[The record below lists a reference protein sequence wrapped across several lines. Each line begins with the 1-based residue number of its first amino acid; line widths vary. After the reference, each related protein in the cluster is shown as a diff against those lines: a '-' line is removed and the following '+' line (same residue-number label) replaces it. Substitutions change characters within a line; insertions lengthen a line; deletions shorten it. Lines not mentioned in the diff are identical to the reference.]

1 MAGEGMPVKR
11 TSLVDQ
17 LVSTI
22 QHELITGQ
30 YPAGTAFTEED
41 VKTRYNVSRSTTREA
56 LVRLEEDGFL
66 SRDPGTRTLRFRTL
80 TEEEIR
86 DVYYARRFYEG
97 SGINH
102 AKHATEG
109 QLKEISD
116 SATSLCEM
124 LNQGNAYDVVEAEW
138 RCHTAIVACIGS
150 SLVTDQYKGLL
161 RKLSLALAQIEDPR
175 EDMVSGQ
182 EHVNIAQLLVAKD
195 YRQAKKALFA
205 HLDAGEKELLD
216 CVRGQTG

>member
-1 MAGEGMPVKR
+1 MPVKR

-30 YPAGTAFTEED
+30 YPAGTAFVEED

-116 SATSLCEM
+116 SATSLWLKSRIPGRIWFPGRSM
-124 LNQGNAYDVVEAEW
+124 SISLNCWSRRITGKRRR
-138 RCHTAIVACIGS
+138 RCSPILMRV
-150 SLVTDQYKGLL
+150 
-161 RKLSLALAQIEDPR
+161 RKSFL
-175 EDMVSGQ
+175 
-182 EHVNIAQLLVAKD
+182 IA
-195 YRQAKKALFA
+195 
-205 HLDAGEKELLD
+205 
-216 CVRGQTG
+216 

>member
-1 MAGEGMPVKR
+1 MPLKR

-30 YPAGTAFTEED
+30 YPAGTAFVEED

-124 LNQGNAYDVVEAEW
+124 LNHGNAYDVVEAEW

-150 SLVTDQYKGLL
+150 SLVTDQYKEIG
-161 RKLSLALAQIEDPR
+161 RASCR
-175 EDMVSGQ
+175 ERV
-182 EHVNIAQLLVAKD
+182 
-195 YRQAKKALFA
+195 
-205 HLDAGEKELLD
+205 
-216 CVRGQTG
+216 

>member
-30 YPAGTAFTEED
+30 YPAGTAFVEED

-66 SRDPGTRTLRFRTL
+66 SRDLGTRTLRFRTL

-97 SGINH
+97 SGACVAAEFLAVFERNARKGPASH
-102 AKHATEG
+102 VEHKPFGANRDAC
-109 QLKEISD
+109 
-116 SATSLCEM
+116 LC
-124 LNQGNAYDVVEAEW
+124 
-138 RCHTAIVACIGS
+138 R
-150 SLVTDQYKGLL
+150 
-161 RKLSLALAQIEDPR
+161 P
-175 EDMVSGQ
+175 
-182 EHVNIAQLLVAKD
+182 
-195 YRQAKKALFA
+195 
-205 HLDAGEKELLD
+205 
-216 CVRGQTG
+216 